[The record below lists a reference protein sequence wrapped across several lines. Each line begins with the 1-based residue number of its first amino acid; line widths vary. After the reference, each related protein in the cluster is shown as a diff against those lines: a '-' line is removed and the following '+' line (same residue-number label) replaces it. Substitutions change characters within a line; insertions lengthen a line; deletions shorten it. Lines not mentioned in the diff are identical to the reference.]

1 MNFKNGSWY
10 EFEYD
15 RKYSKTWVLRNTSN
29 MKLARESIIFMI
41 NELSADEADSSK
53 YQKLQKKT
61 THITITYM

>member
-15 RKYSKTWVLRNTSN
+15 RNYSRTWVLRNTSN
-29 MKLARESIIFMI
+29 MKLAMESTIFMI
-41 NELSADEADSSK
+41 NGLSTDEPNPSK

>member
-15 RKYSKTWVLRNTSN
+15 RNYSRTWVLRNTSN
-29 MKLARESIIFMI
+29 MKLATESIIFMI
-41 NELSADEADSSK
+41 NGLSTDEQDSSK

-61 THITITYM
+61 THITIIYM